1 MTANAGELFVG
12 DDRGLIGSNYIV
24 TAVTADDYQ
33 VDPRAITIS
42 VPQSIRRDE
51 TLTLT
56 ANTALDEVTLTGGT
70 LASGERLGL
79 YFDGVM
85 IGEMVRVEDP
95 PGSGSFVLRPTASTT
110 ATVQQIVDARQ
121 GTGLLQVASFDANGA
136 ILPDFARRYAV
147 TFADGRQTSDLQG
160 TFGVFDA
167 GLGDIT
173 FTTTTATSD
182 LFLDPPEAP
191 APLVIRDSSGSQ
203 PMTAVL
209 YNELFSDTASPAMT
223 RFLQDKA
230 DAIDGAVGAGSLLS
244 RTLRDYANG
253 TITGTR
259 FNEIVGAE
267 RDGMGTIVG
276 LMGDFAL
283 SLASLG
289 PDEITEAERQ
299 LLLRLNLRTRELGY
313 EFADSLRANIEAD
326 TARRTMQNSTL
337 VGVFSAARFGDPLGD
352 TISGF
357 SEAHAAGMV
366 AALNPD
372 GDAVAVA
379 AATGIG
385 VFTGV
390 AAGGTAGFGGA
401 IAGLATAT
409 SVAAAKGGSA
419 AVVSVSAAA
428 IAGSSGPAILTN
440 GVAIHATSGLFAG
453 MSGAGAGAAVVG
465 GIFVAAAAITTA
477 EAVQQVLAEER
488 ENVANATL
496 DKFESGYSYSDAP
509 DFLRMMALREM
520 FFGGTRSNTTMSRRE
535 GGS

>member
-1 MTANAGELFVG
+1 MPAGLVADGVTANAGELFVA

-173 FTTTTATSD
+173 FTITTATSD

-390 AAGGTAGFGGA
+390 AARGHGRVRRRHCRACDGD
-401 IAGLATAT
+401 IR
-409 SVAAAKGGSA
+409 GGSQGGERCCGQCLGSCNCRLERAGYPDEWRRDPCDERSFCRNERCRGGCRRRRRYLRRRGRHHHRRSRA
-419 AVVSVSAAA
+419 ASP
-428 IAGSSGPAILTN
+428 G
-440 GVAIHATSGLFAG
+440 
-453 MSGAGAGAAVVG
+453 
-465 GIFVAAAAITTA
+465 
-477 EAVQQVLAEER
+477 
-488 ENVANATL
+488 
-496 DKFESGYSYSDAP
+496 
-509 DFLRMMALREM
+509 
-520 FFGGTRSNTTMSRRE
+520 RRA
-535 GGS
+535 